1 MRVILGDNPF
11 FGVNHRT
18 GSKMLDSAE
27 RRFGSAAQVMVTA
40 QKGGVRTLMLSTHPG
55 YEDLLVA
62 AGCALPTG
70 HGFEIAPV
78 IPYPHTLNNSIA
90 QDGYLGLIKKL
101 GVGNLASVGL
111 DIVHFM
117 GFFGAREG
125 AKLEKA
131 FRLAISMEVDKIRA
145 LGFVVRHACLHN
157 IITDLLLALD
167 RFDILQ
173 GFIDACKR
181 DGLQAVLITQNA
193 VAVLSA
199 NLGGEFVSCFS
210 FNCFGYMVNPSLDK
224 VVNAIKS
231 PRKFGCELWAMQI
244 LAGGAVRS
252 EVALR
257 DENLRF
263 FDAVL
268 YATTKP
274 HRVEEFLGELKCLNI
289 GAENPG

>member
-18 GSKMLDSAE
+18 GSKVLDSAE
-27 RRFGSAAQVMVTA
+27 ERFSSAAEVMVTA
-40 QKGGVRTLMLSTHPG
+40 ERCGVRTLMLSTHPD
-55 YEDLLVA
+55 YEELLVA
-62 AGCALPTG
+62 AGRVLPLG
-70 HGFEIAPV
+70 HGLEIAPV

-90 QDGYLGLIKKL
+90 QDGYFGLMKKL

-111 DIVHFM
+111 DIVRFM
-117 GFFGAREG
+117 GFFGDQEG
-125 AKLEKA
+125 AKLKGA
-131 FRLAISMEVDKIRA
+131 FRLVISMELAKIRA
-145 LGFVVRHACLHN
+145 LGFVVKHVCLHN
-157 IITDLLLALD
+157 IITDLLLGLK

-173 GFIDACKR
+173 GFIDACKG
-181 DGLQAVLITQNA
+181 DGLQGVLITQNA
-193 VAVLSA
+193 VAVLAA
-199 NLGGEFVSCFS
+199 NLEGEFVSCFS

-224 VVNAIKS
+224 VVDAINR
-231 PRKFGCELWAMQI
+231 PRKSGCELWAMQI
-244 LAGGAVRS
+244 LASGAVRL

-274 HRVEEFLGELKCLNI
+274 HRVEEFLRALKWRNM
-289 GAENPG
+289 GAEIPL